1 MTGLHITGPCQA
13 AYARGCR
20 CPDCRSAWAEGRRQR
35 RGANPSKLTLEV
47 QQLKAE
53 IDAME
58 LNLAALRE
66 ENAMLYAR
74 LAELEPRPT

>member
-1 MTGLHITGPCQA
+1 MNLHISGPCQA

-20 CPDCRSAWAEGRRQR
+20 CPDCRRAWAEGHRQR

-53 IDAME
+53 LDAAE

-66 ENAMLYAR
+66 ENAMLRAR
-74 LAELEPRPT
+74 LAELETTQ